1 MGLMMNKHAIKRG
14 SIWFVDL
21 DPVEGHEQGKK
32 RPCLI
37 VSDDLFNAS
46 ASGLVAVVPIT
57 KRQRPMVWF
66 IPIDAS
72 EGGLKMQSYIISNQV
87 RVISVARLI
96 GSPLGTVS
104 SLTMIKVERSLRL
117 LLGL

>member
-1 MGLMMNKHAIKRG
+1 MMSKNTIKRG

-21 DPVEGHEQGKK
+21 EPVEGHEQGKK

-37 VSDDLFNAS
+37 VSDDLFNS
-46 ASGLVAVVPIT
+46 SSSQLVAIVPIT
-57 KRQRPMVWF
+57 KRQRPLVWF

-87 RVISVARLI
+87 RVVSVSRLK
-96 GSPLGTVS
+96 GSCLGTVS
-104 SLTMIKVERSLRL
+104 PLTMLKVEKCLRL